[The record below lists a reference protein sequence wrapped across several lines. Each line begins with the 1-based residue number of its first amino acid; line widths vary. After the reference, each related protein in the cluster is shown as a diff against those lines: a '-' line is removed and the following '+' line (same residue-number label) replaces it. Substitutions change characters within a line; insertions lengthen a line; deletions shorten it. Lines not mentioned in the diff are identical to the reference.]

1 MYSPSPVTRKDRVA
15 NWLAR
20 TGLLRMAEYL
30 PQRECLV
37 VMNHHRIGDGA
48 ATPYD
53 SGVFSATAEALDRQL
68 RFLKKRFRCL
78 TLEETIAFVE
88 GRTRLRGAGVLLTFD
103 DGYLDNFQAAFP
115 CLRSHGVQAV
125 FFLPTR
131 FIGAEYMTWWD
142 SVAYMVKNANR
153 RKFSIAYPAPADFDV
168 DAEGLD
174 TVLLRLFRT
183 YKAPETQDGER
194 FLAELSEITNC
205 GPLPRERMFL
215 NWEEARQMLHGGMA
229 IGSHTHGH
237 ELLAKL
243 TPERQLEE
251 MTRSKQLIEQNLSAP
266 CDSIAYPYGLTS
278 SFTAKTVELAGAAG
292 YRIGFSFFGGVNRRG
307 SIHPRNVHRQAV
319 LGGPKLEQFRMRALV
334 AGITGEV
341 DY

>member
-183 YKAPETQDGER
+183 YKAPEMQDGER
-194 FLAELSEITNC
+194 FLAELREIANC

-251 MTRSKQLIEQNLSAP
+251 MTRSKQIDRAESFRLMRLDRIPIRADHFVYREDGGTGRRGRVPHRVFLLRRGEPPGVDPSPECAP
-266 CDSIAYPYGLTS
+266 A
-278 SFTAKTVELAGAAG
+278 
-292 YRIGFSFFGGVNRRG
+292 GGVG
-307 SIHPRNVHRQAV
+307 
-319 LGGPKLEQFRMRALV
+319 RA
-334 AGITGEV
+334 
-341 DY
+341 